1 MKSKPILKTLQTSE
15 AERQTMKL
23 DQAKSALQEH
33 QNCFQEVVKQPNT
46 IARNIVLAEH
56 RNEIGRLEKLIA
68 KSSQA

>member
-1 MKSKPILKTLQTSE
+1 
-15 AERQTMKL
+15 MKL